1 MASKLQCEICGGKL
15 VGKPGGIFECENCG
29 TEYSTE
35 WARAKIQEITGTV
48 KVEGTVEVAG
58 KVQVEGPVQVD
69 SSANKEALLKR
80 GYLSLEDEDWDKA
93 EELFDQVL
101 NMDAQ
106 NAEAYLGLAMAELT
120 CENREALQKRYT
132 EPGSNCRAN
141 KELARARK
149 FGAEGMRNW
158 FKQLDREAE
167 ENKRREE
174 RLFEESAKRRER
186 IAGCQGILSAGREHI
201 VGLKADG
208 TVVAAGGNYYGQCNV
223 SGWKDIVAVSAGSFH
238 TVGLRAD
245 GTVAAVGNNKSGQC
259 NVSDWKDIVAVS
271 AGFQHTV
278 GLRSDGTV
286 VAVGYDLYYQCNVSY
301 WRDIVAVSAGGIH
314 TVGLRSDGTV
324 VAVGYELYGRC
335 NVSYWRDIVAVSAGG
350 IHTVGLRADGT
361 VAAVGDNTSGQCDV
375 SDWKD
380 IVAVSAGDHTVGLR
394 ADGTVVAVGKNDS
407 GQCNVSGWKL
417 FESIDTLADE
427 RKAAKEKAEAERK
440 AAEEKRRLAAE
451 RAEAERKAHK
461 DRLKKESTD
470 LHVELANLKGLF
482 TGKRRKEIEA
492 RLAQIETE
500 LKKLG

>member
-286 VAVGYDLYYQCNVSY
+286 VAVGY
-301 WRDIVAVSAGGIH
+301 
-314 TVGLRSDGTV
+314 
-324 VAVGYELYGRC
+324 ELYGRC

>member
-286 VAVGYDLYYQCNVSY
+286 VAVGYDLYYQCDVSD
-301 WRDIVAVSAGGIH
+301 WK
-314 TVGLRSDGTV
+314 
-324 VAVGYELYGRC
+324 
-335 NVSYWRDIVAVSAGG
+335 DIVAVSAGG